1 MDSRT
6 STTGYSFDRS
16 VSGRLLSPH
25 PTCTMSVRFDCR
37 FMQLVQPLLDECLA
51 GYPPLTVP
59 APNPRPLP
67 PPPPPHRS
75 RSAKETSGLRRELVA
90 TDQVDCADRPSFCG
104 TKVQRVPL
112 GLWPDRFG
120 QDVLNGLGWNRR
132 HIRRGDG
139 RHATFG
145 SGSERACFRS
155 SASVPAAPEMVR
167 MWMPARTYSIGWTC
181 CESSTAKP
189 PFT

>member
-1 MDSRT
+1 
-6 STTGYSFDRS
+6 
-16 VSGRLLSPH
+16 
-25 PTCTMSVRFDCR
+25 
-37 FMQLVQPLLDECLA
+37 MQLVQPLLDECLA

-67 PPPPPHRS
+67 PPPPPLRS

-90 TDQVDCADRPSFCG
+90 TDQVDCADRPSFLC

-112 GLWPDRFG
+112 GLRPDRFG

-155 SASVPAAPEMVR
+155 SASVPAAPETVR